1 MARSAKD
8 RLLDCLENLN
18 EGELRRFKA
27 KLNGFPISKGYDNIP
42 RGRLQKAD
50 ALDLKDLL
58 ISFYAEE
65 YAVKLTAKVLKA
77 INCKDRAE
85 ELLAAA
91 GKRLRMPCKGQGKKV
106 PPAQAAGTGRA
117 PQRGRT
123 AQRGGAAPRGS
134 GAAQR
139 GRAAPRGSGAAPR
152 GSGTAQRGC
161 ATPRGSGAAQRGRA
175 APRGSGAAQR
185 GRAAPRGSC
194 AAQSGGAAP
203 RGSGTAQSGGA
214 APGGSLAAQSGGA
227 APGGPLTA
235 QSAFWLP
242 FSFGPGRGGY

>member
-1 MARSAKD
+1 MARSAED
-8 RLLDCLENLN
+8 RLLVCLENLN
-18 EGELRRFKA
+18 EDELRRFKA
-27 KLNGFPISKGYDNIP
+27 KLNRFPISKGYDNIP
-42 RGRLQKAD
+42 RGRLQKVD

-85 ELLAAA
+85 ELLAAT

-106 PPAQAAGTGRA
+106 PSAQAAGTGRA

-123 AQRGGAAPRGS
+123 AQRE
-134 GAAQR
+134 
-139 GRAAPRGSGAAPR
+139 
-152 GSGTAQRGC
+152 
-161 ATPRGSGAAQRGRA
+161 RA

-185 GRAAPRGSC
+185 G
-194 AAQSGGAAP
+194 GAAP
-203 RGSGTAQSGGA
+203 RGSGAAQKGRAAPRGSGAAQSGGA
-214 APGGSLAAQSGGA
+214 APGGSLAAQSGGV

-235 QSAFWLP
+235 QSAFWVAI
-242 FSFGPGRGGY
+242 

>member
-58 ISFYAEE
+58 ISYYAEE

-85 ELLAAA
+85 ELLAATR
-91 GKRLRMPCKGQGKKV
+91 KRLRMPCKGQGKKV
-106 PPAQAAGTGRA
+106 PPAQAAGTGRS

-139 GRAAPRGSGAAPR
+139 GRAAPRGSGAAQRGRAAPRGSGAAQIGRAAPR
-152 GSGTAQRGC
+152 GSGT
-161 ATPRGSGAAQRGRA
+161 AQRGRA

-185 GRAAPRGSC
+185 GRAAPRGS
-194 AAQSGGAAP
+194 GA
-203 RGSGTAQSGGA
+203 AQSGGA

-242 FSFGPGRGGY
+242 FSFGPGSGGY